1 MEQMINDISQKP
13 VHFNK
18 GKIRSSETKEKIRQ
32 TIINQYKNGK
42 IPWNKDKHHSEETKK
57 KISLSKKGK
66 YLSEESIIKMKET
79 KRNNPNIIS
88 LEQKIKIGLAQ
99 KGKPKSEETKRKL
112 SLANTGHH
120 HTEETKSI
128 ISKRSQLMWNDPNSK
143 INSEETRKK
152 LMESQFNNSKKNIYG
167 IKCSNIYG
175 EKFQSISEMS
185 VANYFRSSSIKYN
198 LHTPIKFDK
207 NFYIPDFYLP
217 DSQLYIEYFGSIW
230 RTLHAFVKKINDYT
244 KNNISFIGLYS
255 SDLKDLDYAM
265 SCIDKRMNISE
276 VFFSA
281 CGEGRE
287 QGKLATF
294 IRSYSCNRTCL
305 YCDTKYSLK
314 GEYKS
319 LSIRQILDLIYF
331 NGGNSNCKKVFLTGG
346 EITIQ
351 ENFKY
356 LVETLYR
363 HKIETILQT
372 NGTTF
377 LPDEFDKVTW
387 LSVDIK
393 GPSSG
398 KLADQNII
406 ENIYQKYSGIDK
418 KLDDFKTQF
427 KYVVSNEE
435 DYIYAKQNVL
445 KYPNVVHLLQPEWN
459 SFQEDRTWLA
469 NRMLYDNEIRKNFS
483 DVRLSLQMHKF
494 YGLK

>member
-1 MEQMINDISQKP
+1 MSDNLVKCLICSKDFKQVQSHLKYHNLTSKQYLEKFPEAKLFSK
-13 VHFNK
+13 
-18 GKIRSSETKEKIRQ
+18 ETKEKHRISVQKRDRPDWRLSSSLSLKSRIEKGERWGGN
-32 TIINQYKNGK
+32 TIEN
-42 IPWNKDKHHSEETKK
+42 SK
-57 KISLSKKGK
+57 KISTKIKNLHSDPSSVYNSLEYHEKLKLGQENRTEESIK
-66 YLSEESIIKMKET
+66 NQRESIIK
-79 KRNNPNIIS
+79 
-88 LEQKIKIGLAQ
+88 A
-99 KGKPKSEETKRKL
+99 L
-112 SLANTGHH
+112 SGGH
-120 HTEETKSI
+120 I
-128 ISKRSQLMWNDPNSK
+128 PC
-143 INSEETRKK
+143 
-152 LMESQFNNSKKNIYG
+152 
-167 IKCSNIYG
+167 IKCTNIYG
-175 EKFQSISEMS
+175 EKFQSISEMN
-185 VANYFRSSSIKYN
+185 VANYFRSKSIKYD
-198 LHTPIKFDK
+198 LHKVLRFK
-207 NFYIPDFYLP
+207 EKYRVPDFFIN
-217 DSQLYIEYFGSIW
+217 DKSLYVEFFGSIW
-230 RTLHAFVKKINDYT
+230 RSLPGFLKKVNLYT
-244 KNNISFIGLYS
+244 KNNVNFIGLYHL
-255 SDLKDLDYAM
+255 DLKDLDFAM

-294 IRSYSCNRTCL
+294 IRSYSCNRSCL

-331 NGGNSNCKKVFLTGG
+331 DSGNSNCKKVFLTGG

-356 LVETLYR
+356 LVETLYK

-377 LPDEFDKVTW
+377 LPNEFDRVTW

-398 KLADQNII
+398 KIADQNII
-406 ENIYQKYSGIDK
+406 ENIYQRYSGIDK

-459 SFQEDRTWLA
+459 SFQEDRAWLA